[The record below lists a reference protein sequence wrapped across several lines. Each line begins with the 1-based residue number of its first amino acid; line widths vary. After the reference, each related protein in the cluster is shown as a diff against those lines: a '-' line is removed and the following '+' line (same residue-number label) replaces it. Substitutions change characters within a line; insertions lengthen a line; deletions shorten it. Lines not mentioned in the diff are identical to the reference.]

1 MTLTNYFNYYLF
13 IILVKILLCFNI
25 IMNNSNLKDIGRKI
39 PKKYENP
46 IDNILY
52 DLSDY
57 LNPYYKKLEFTPN
70 TLTTLSILLTLL
82 GLYLYKKKYI
92 ILGSILVFIGYYFDC
107 ADGSYARKYKMETKY
122 GDYYDHIGDVLKII
136 LTLYLLYT
144 LKLKRYFI
152 YFLVIM
158 SVIFGIICFIHVGCQ
173 EKYYKMISKLK
184 NLTYLK
190 SHTLKNTEKLCPNYK
205 YMVFTRWFGPGT
217 IWSLISLFLIFLK
230 PINKLF

>member
-1 MTLTNYFNYYLF
+1 MS
-13 IILVKILLCFNI
+13 
-25 IMNNSNLKDIGRKI
+25 NSNLKETGRKI

-57 LNPYYKKLEFTPN
+57 LNPYYKKLGFTPN
-70 TLTTLSILLTLL
+70 TLTTLSILLSLL

-92 ILGSILVFIGYYFDC
+92 ILGSILVFVGYYFDC

-122 GDYYDHIGDVLKII
+122 GDLYDHIGDVLKII
-136 LTLYLLYT
+136 LTIYLLYS
-144 LKLKRYFI
+144 LKLKRNFI
-152 YFLVIM
+152 YFLVII
-158 SVIFGIICFIHVGCQ
+158 SAIFGIICFIHMGCQ

-184 NLTYLK
+184 NLKYLK
-190 SHTLKNTEKLCPNYK
+190 SDSLKYYEKLCPNYK
-205 YMVFTRWFGPGT
+205 YMNITRLFGPGT
-217 IWSLISLFLIFLK
+217 VWLLITLFLIFLK